1 MNKNSL
7 TKLNKLVDDILAG
20 NRTVL
25 IPPGIFYVATSI
37 GLLLIAS
44 VFLMGGTLSLFA
56 SFITVK
62 QTAAAQLISVF
73 PIVICVLFPSFMLFQ
88 GKKQYLKIKFFYI
101 DFIVLYSII
110 SLAWAGI
117 TTGTFW
123 MPFIVSCALGLTA
136 RLIVRSTPYKLCLEF
151 FYLLKKT

>member
-73 PIVICVLFPSFMLFQ
+73 PIVICVLFPSFMLFS
-88 GKKQYLKIKFFYI
+88 GKKAIFENKVFLYRFYC
-101 DFIVLYSII
+101 
-110 SLAWAGI
+110 SLQHYFTCMGGYHYRYILDAIHSQLRIG
-117 TTGTFW
+117 
-123 MPFIVSCALGLTA
+123 PH
-136 RLIVRSTPYKLCLEF
+136 STINRTLDTL
-151 FYLLKKT
+151 